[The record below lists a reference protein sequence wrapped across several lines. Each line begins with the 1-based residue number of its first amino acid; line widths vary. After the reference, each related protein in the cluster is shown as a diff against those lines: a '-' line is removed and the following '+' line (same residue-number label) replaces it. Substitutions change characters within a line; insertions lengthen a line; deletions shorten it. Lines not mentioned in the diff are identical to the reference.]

1 MTLMR
6 QKALV
11 RVMLFKGIYFY
22 LKDIK
27 MSIAIYAKWEPM
39 RSKGFA
45 SIAAGY
51 TAIGT
56 PLDHRAVI
64 IYFDNTTD
72 KEVTLSFDG
81 VNDNFNLPALT
92 FRPLEIC
99 TNKISSEG
107 LFVPFGTTIYVKQS
121 AAGAPGSGSVF
132 VSAVWASTD
141 GIKE

>member
-1 MTLMR
+1 
-6 QKALV
+6 
-11 RVMLFKGIYFY
+11 MLFKGRNFNE
-22 LKDIK
+22 KDIK

-39 RSKGFA
+39 RSLGFA
-45 SIAAGY
+45 SVAVGY

-72 KEVTLSFDG
+72 KEVTISFDG
-81 VNDNFNLPALT
+81 TNDHFNLPATT

-99 TNKISSEG
+99 TNKVSSEG
-107 LFVPFGTTIYVKQS
+107 LFVNFGTTIYVKRS

-132 VSAVWASTD
+132 VSAVYASTD